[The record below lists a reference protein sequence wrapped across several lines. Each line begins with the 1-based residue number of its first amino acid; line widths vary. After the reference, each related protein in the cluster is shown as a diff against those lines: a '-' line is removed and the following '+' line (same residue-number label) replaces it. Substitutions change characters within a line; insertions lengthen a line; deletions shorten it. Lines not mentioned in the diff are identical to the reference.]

1 MRNIFTIC
9 QRELRSYF
17 ASPVAYGVMAFFAF
31 LAGIFFFAIVTAF
44 VRYSLTSQM
53 GRGAPP
59 LDVNEIVIRQFL
71 MNIAVINIFLLPMLT
86 MRLFAEEK
94 RSGTIELLA
103 TSPIRDIEIILGK
116 WLAAVLLYALLLAI
130 SMLDVALLFAFGHPD
145 IRPILVG
152 YLGLLLQGGAL
163 IAIGTFISALT
174 KNQIIA
180 GVGTFATALVLW
192 IIEWL
197 TTSQTG
203 VWAKIVGYLSIVQ
216 HFEPSFSKG
225 VLDTKD
231 IVFYVSMIVLGLFL
245 TSRALESLR
254 WRA

>member
-1 MRNIFTIC
+1 MRNIITIC

-31 LAGIFFFAIVTAF
+31 LAGIFFFAIVQAF
-44 VRYSLTSQM
+44 VRYSIQAQM
-53 GRGAPP
+53 GRPMP
-59 LDVNEIVIRQFL
+59 LDVNEMVIRQFL

-103 TSPIRDIEIILGK
+103 TSPVRDIEIIIGK

-130 SMLDVALLFAFGHPD
+130 SLIDVALLFAYGHPD
-145 IRPILVG
+145 IRPVLVG
-152 YLGLLLQGGAL
+152 YLGLLLQGSAL
-163 IAIGTFISALT
+163 IALGTFISSLT

-180 GVGTFATALVLW
+180 GVGAFATALVLW

-197 TTSQTG
+197 TNSETG
-203 VWAKIVGYLSIVQ
+203 VWAKVVGYLSIVQ

-231 IVFYVSMIVLGLFL
+231 IVFYISMIVLGLFL
-245 TSRALESLR
+245 TSRSLESLR
-254 WRA
+254 WRT